1 MFDCNWKMQVII
13 GEYDAMAIS
22 AKTTDRITAQIKK
35 FQPILSQAVAKDENE
50 SDTSVIIC
58 DMLCDVFGYD
68 KYRDVSTQ
76 HAIKGLKADFEII
89 VDGTARFLVEA
100 KAVGVALKDSQV
112 TQVVTYGANQ
122 GTEWVILTNG
132 QLWRLY
138 KIHFGQPINSS
149 LLCEI
154 DVLNVSP
161 KNSKWSELIECFGNL
176 SRENFSKPSMN
187 DYFEQKQLT
196 SKYAVAAAILSEPML
211 IELRRELRR
220 LSSGLKLDVDYLATL
235 ITNEV
240 IKRDL
245 IDSDEGKNA
254 QALIRHLQKS
264 YAKDKERSEIEEKG
278 SAQSTVQIPTQSQQG
293 IPE

>member
-1 MFDCNWKMQVII
+1 
-13 GEYDAMAIS
+13 MAIS